1 MKKNLLIL
9 QLLVIM
15 AIPMIFAS
23 CSSSG
28 DDKDNPP
35 PPDNPSNP
43 AVTEVIP
50 TAGGSISCEDAS
62 VTFPSG
68 TFSGAPEVG
77 IKEEKSGDI
86 LGEAEESAFYTL
98 TVPADFKE
106 GFTISIKSDKKDED
120 TYLVFHEPV
129 VATHATNNTVTYAD
143 VYIPATY
150 NNGAYTAT
158 IDAADNAGVRE
169 NLSLSFGLAK
179 SYISKAQADNRAGST
194 RSADDGTISWDIS
207 WGLWGLN
214 PYNWATVVR
223 LETDINA
230 AMEEAVKAIK
240 DLGFK
245 VKGDRKIPINVTTP
259 GMISGLAVGE
269 FGQHKQSCISD
280 ERSVILLNRDMLAGS
295 DYQLIKLRRTIIHE
309 LFHYFQS
316 AYDPSGTAWDKC
328 SAKDDD
334 QRKRIMEAGG
344 VWIEKLVDE
353 DGMYDGV
360 WGDYFVLG
368 LRGYLD
374 EGLGY
379 PSAEGAFSDWGYASA
394 FVLDWFELK
403 KGEKQIV
410 KMYETWRDK
419 KTNPFEAWLKECE
432 KACNVEFFSKFSD
445 YITTLA
451 EGNLNAGID
460 WTSHAGSMRAKRAKF
475 TVNDFE
481 KDGALEF
488 SLTKNSQEYRR
499 SIVYRYGTKTL
510 LIHLDRE
517 QQNYDLNNLI
527 LKISHNES
535 NIQAKVW
542 LTESSSG
549 QSTFMG
555 TVFAGKPMQIAD
567 ETILKALRRKDVRTN
582 LTVVVEQISN
592 ARQQEAFDIN
602 ASLEEPDISTDPKTL
617 SFEAKGGTKEV
628 TVVTNQP
635 NFKVKANND
644 WLEVK
649 KEGNLTFK
657 VTASANSGDARTGS
671 VSVTALDDENKEV
684 GTYEMK
690 VTQEERGKGAY
701 DFTDLKYVTIEVN
714 SKVHYTGV
722 WDGSQND
729 VFVVTKFPDNFNI
742 TEGYLEE
749 FSNKPDVSAVGNGV
763 KIMCVCKTD
772 ENGESWMNTWTLSR
786 DYLVTIDI
794 DDVVSGKITNITVKC
809 DWDYYSRAAESLG
822 GNVEKSHNFESL
834 TVSNIPLPDKDGK
847 AMGDQWTGTVIN
859 SLTRDEKRGWT
870 DYKYT
875 AISSDDYSIVV
886 KFHK

>member
-68 TFSGAPEVG
+68 TFSGAPEVD

-150 NNGAYTAT
+150 SNGAYTAT

-179 SYISKAQADNRAGST
+179 SYVDKAQTGNRAGST

-214 PYNWATVVR
+214 PVNWTTITK
-223 LETDINA
+223 LKTDINA
-230 AMEEAVKAIK
+230 AMEDAVKAIK

-245 VKGDRKIPINVTTP
+245 VKGDRKIPLNVTTP
-259 GMISGLAVGE
+259 GRFSGLAVGE
-269 FGQHKQSCISD
+269 YGQHQQSSIND
-280 ERSVILLNRDMLAGS
+280 KRSTILLNRDELTGS
-295 DYQLIKLRRTIIHE
+295 DYQVDKLRRTIIHE

-328 SAKDDD
+328 SANDDD
-334 QRKRIMEAGG
+334 KRKRIMEAGG
-344 VWIEKLVDE
+344 VWIEKLFDKE
-353 DGMYDGV
+353 GMYDNGWADDFNHV
-360 WGDYFVLG
+360 
-368 LRGYLD
+368 LRGLLD
-374 EGLGY
+374 KGIGNIGPGVNVDL
-379 PSAEGAFSDWGYASA
+379 SWGYGSA
-394 FVLDWFELK
+394 FVFDWFELK
-403 KGEKQIV
+403 KGKKQIV

-419 KTNPFEAWLKECE
+419 KINDFKPWLMECE
-432 KACNVEFFSKFSD
+432 KACEVEFFSKFSD
-445 YITTLA
+445 YITTIA
-451 EGNLNAGID
+451 EGHLNAGID
-460 WTSHAGSMRAKRAKF
+460 WTTQNPKAGRKKF
-475 TVNDFE
+475 TANNFE
-481 KDGALEF
+481 KDGAMEIT
-488 SLTKNSQEYRR
+488 LTKNSSDSRK
-499 SIVYRYGTKTL
+499 SIVYHYGIKTCR
-510 LIHLDRE
+510 IWITRE
-517 QQNYDLNNLI
+517 QNDLDLKNQL
-527 LKISHNES
+527 LKISHNQK

-542 LTESSSG
+542 LTEKNSG
-549 QSTFMG
+549 AVTYIG
-555 TVFAGKPMQIAD
+555 TVLAGKAMQITD
-567 ETILKALRRKDVRTN
+567 EATLKALSDKRTQSD
-582 LTVVVEQISN
+582 LVVVIEQISN
-592 ARQQEAFDIN
+592 ERQQEAFEIT
-602 ASLEEPDISTDPKTL
+602 ASLEELGIETNPKSL
-617 SFEAKGGTKEV
+617 AFEAKGGTKEV

-749 FSNKPDVSAVGNGV
+749 FSDKPDVSAVGNGV
-763 KIMCVCKTD
+763 KILCVCKTD
-772 ENGESWMNTWTLSR
+772 ENGENWMNTWTLSR
-786 DYLVTIDI
+786 EYLVTIDI
-794 DDVVSGKITNITVKC
+794 NDVVSGKITNITVKC

-834 TVSNIPLPDKDGK
+834 TASNIPLPDKDGE
-847 AMGDQWTGTVIN
+847 AIGNQQTGTIIN